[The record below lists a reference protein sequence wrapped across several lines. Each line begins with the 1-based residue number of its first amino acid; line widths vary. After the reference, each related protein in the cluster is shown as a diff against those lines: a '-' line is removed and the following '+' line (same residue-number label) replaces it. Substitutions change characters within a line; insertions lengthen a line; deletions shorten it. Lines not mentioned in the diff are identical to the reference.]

1 MKALERCL
9 ASCLAVLLAIVAPAH
24 AQGSSDLR
32 VSARLSTGV
41 VKLGSDVHLIV
52 EVEGA
57 QEATIAAAPKVDDL
71 KIGEF
76 SKGMPEESMVIVNG
90 RRQTY
95 SRKLTWVA
103 PIQPLKKG
111 EFTIPSITVHADGRD
126 LATRELELKVVED
139 LQGEEL
145 GIFEIDA
152 PTQVAEGQPFSL
164 ELRFGWDAALDQS
177 INYANLSLPWMGE
190 LAGLLEL
197 DAPASP
203 QGTSIIELQLNSRD
217 RIRAERAGT
226 KSVNGRT
233 FELLRV
239 RKRYLATRPGKLE
252 FATSHLEFGRIT
264 GGGSFFFN
272 TRPTEKEAYYKRFP
286 AFDID
291 VFKLPEK
298 GRPLDFTGAVGRVSA
313 HASADRRDVDVGDS
327 IKLAVEWTG
336 DANLEFFDP
345 PDLAHMDAFKGF
357 RVYGTTDRKAYDRRT
372 VTYDIAPI
380 SPDVHSIPP
389 VPLSVFDPTKKSYVT
404 VDTDPIDIRV
414 RPLKNATGLGPEVG
428 ASSTELDI
436 RDIHT
441 RPFESRE
448 ARRPGTSALLG
459 ALLGVPLAW
468 LAARTLV
475 RRRGDPDAPIAR
487 ARRKARKVLA
497 RELTGARKASEETR
511 ALCRF
516 LAARSGENEEAWLGR
531 DVVAWSR
538 AEHARLAIGA
548 DDARALAALFGDL
561 DERTYAGGD
570 EGLGAARVLELADR
584 LAKGGL

>member
-1 MKALERCL
+1 MNAISVWSAIVLAL
-9 ASCLAVLLAIVAPAH
+9 ASSFRAPASP
-24 AQGSSDLR
+24 AAPQRQAR

-41 VKLGSDVHLIV
+41 VKLGSDVHLII
-52 EVEGA
+52 EVEGVEDA
-57 QEATIAAAPKVDDL
+57 KIGGLPTVDGL
-71 KIGEF
+71 KIGAIEGP
-76 SKGMPEESMVIVNG
+76 SLSMMEEISGG
-90 RRQTY
+90 RRVT
-95 SRKLTWVA
+95 SRTLAWSALVRPTR
-103 PIQPLKKG
+103 KG
-111 EFTIPSITVHADGRD
+111 DFTIPPVTVRADGRD
-126 LATRELELKVVED
+126 LATRELELRVVED

-145 GIFEIDA
+145 GFFEIDA
-152 PTQVAEGQPFSL
+152 PAQVADGQPFTI

-190 LAGLLEL
+190 LAGLVEL
-197 DAPASP
+197 DAPAAP
-203 QGTSIIELQLNSRD
+203 PGTSIIELQLNSHD

-226 KSVNGRT
+226 KPANGRT

-239 RKRYLATRPGKLE
+239 RKRYIATRPGKLE

-264 GGGSFFFN
+264 GGSGFFFN
-272 TRPTEKEAYYKRFP
+272 SRPAEKETYYKGFP

-298 GRPLDFTGAVGRVSA
+298 GRPLDFTGAVGRISA

-345 PDLAHMDAFKGF
+345 PDLARMEAFKGF

-380 SPDVHSIPP
+380 SADVHAIPSVALP
-389 VPLSVFDPTKKSYVT
+389 VFDPTKKSYAT

-414 RPLKNATGLGPEVG
+414 RPLKNAAGLGPEIG
-428 ASSTELDI
+428 ASSAELDI

-441 RPFESRE
+441 HAASWSE
-448 ARRPGTSALLG
+448 ARAPGTKALLA
-459 ALLGVPLAW
+459 ALFGVPVAW
-468 LAARTLV
+468 LALRTFV
-475 RRRGDPDAPIAR
+475 RRRGDPDAPSAR
-487 ARRKARKVLA
+487 ARRRARKALA
-497 RELTGARKASEETR
+497 RELAAARKASEQTR

-516 LAARSGENEEAWLGR
+516 LAARSGESEEAWLGR

-538 AEHARLAIGA
+538 AEHAGLAVGP
-548 DDARALAALFGDL
+548 DEARGLAALFADL
-561 DERTYAGGD
+561 DERAYAGGD
-570 EGLGAARVLELADR
+570 EGLDAARMIELADR